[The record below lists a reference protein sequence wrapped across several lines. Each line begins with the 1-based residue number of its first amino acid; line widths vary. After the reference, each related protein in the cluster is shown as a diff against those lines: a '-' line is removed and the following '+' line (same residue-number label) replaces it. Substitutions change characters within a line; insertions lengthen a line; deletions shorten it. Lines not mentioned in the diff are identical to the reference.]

1 MKSQFSHPGTPP
13 RSPGP
18 LLAHGDMPRS
28 ALVFESMDLDFARE
42 EVGRVYCPYRF
53 HASRQRRW
61 PASMSRLQG
70 ESVALSWFTYGA
82 DISIAPEVFGD
93 FVLVLTTLAGRADI
107 RSGSIEHMGGA
118 GSTMVIA
125 RDAPSRYRYS
135 PDNVQLGVRIDA
147 RRLDEYWRR
156 LSGRSLPGGLSS
168 WVLDAPGQRDRWLAS
183 VEMLRQLLH
192 PDTPKS
198 VRTMLLPRA
207 EELLIMNLVADRL
220 GGLSGADGAIA
231 PACLRRA
238 MAFIDEQAGQP
249 LTLAAIAAAA
259 HCSIRTLQ
267 RVFHQWRD
275 IGVMRY
281 VKEVRLQRVREALLD
296 PEQTASITEI
306 ASRWGFAHLGQ
317 FAADYRKAYG
327 ERPSDTRLRA

>member
-1 MKSQFSHPGTPP
+1 MNTSFSHPRPP
-13 RSPGP
+13 ATSSGSSLR
-18 LLAHGDMPRS
+18 LGDIPRS
-28 ALVFESMDLDFARE
+28 ALVFESTDLERARE

-53 HASRQRRW
+53 HAARQRRW

-82 DISIAPEVFGD
+82 DISIEPEVFED

-107 RSGSIEHMGGA
+107 RSGSLEHRGRA
-118 GSTMVIA
+118 GSTVVIA
-125 RDAPSRYRYS
+125 RDARSSYRYS
-135 PDNVQLGVRIDA
+135 LDNVQMGVRIDA
-147 RRLDEYWRR
+147 RRVDEFWRR

-168 WVLDAPGQRDRWLAS
+168 CVLAAPGQRDRWLAS

-192 PDTPKS
+192 PDTPES
-198 VRTMLLPRA
+198 LRAMLLPRA
-207 EELLIMNLVADRL
+207 EELLIMHLVADRL
-220 GGLSGADGAIA
+220 AALPGTAGAIA

-259 HCSIRTLQ
+259 HCSVRTLQ
-267 RVFHQWRD
+267 RAFRQWRD

-281 VKEVRLQRVREALLD
+281 VKEVRLQRVREALLE
-296 PEQTASITEI
+296 PEQAASITEI
-306 ASRWGFAHLGQ
+306 ASRWGFVHLGQ
-317 FAADYRKAYG
+317 FAVDYRKAYG
-327 ERPSDTRLRA
+327 ERPSDTRRRV